1 MIINREKGFTL
12 IEIAIVMVIIGLLM
26 GGGVSIF
33 RVLNE
38 RKTRNNTIDY
48 LKEVKEALIT
58 YADINGKLPN
68 ADTNG
73 DGLPDGTSTV
83 GTIPYVTIG
92 VQPKDS
98 WSRDL
103 KYEVNASLYT
113 DRTISCSALR
123 SGLSG
128 NPLIVD
134 ADAGAG
140 TGAFSV
146 AAVIVSAGPMDA
158 DSSGDVFD
166 DVTTGSFTGNN
177 TSGNP
182 NYIRNPPTQ
191 AAGDEF
197 DDLATYIG
205 ANELYR
211 NICEYLVLAVNNNS
225 ASTVYVYNQ
234 TQGSD
239 IGSIAAGGT
248 SPPYNILSGTRIE
261 IRDTANGGGSIV
273 SPTTPPTPITLSG
286 QGCRID
292 IPDEYLDLRVFNN
305 SASKVYVFNATQGS
319 DILTITGGN
328 NGSYDIDIGTLIEIR
343 SKPNGTG
350 KIVSS
355 ITTLFGDSCTI
366 TIP

>member
-1 MIINREKGFTL
+1 VIINREKGFTL

-98 WSRDL
+98 WSRNL

-113 DRTISCSALR
+113 DRTTSCLALR
-123 SGLSG
+123 DASGLSG
-128 NPLIVD
+128 SPQVVD

-140 TGAFSV
+140 TGAFPV

-158 DSSGDVFD
+158 DSDGDVFD
-166 DVTTGSFTGNN
+166 NVSSGSFQGNN
-177 TSGNP
+177 TNGNP

-191 AAGDEF
+191 ATGDEF
-197 DDLATYIG
+197 DDLLTYIG
-205 ANELYR
+205 ANELSG
-211 NICEYLVLAVNNNS
+211 NICKYPVLKVINNS
-225 ASTVYVYNQ
+225 GSTVYVYNK
-234 TQGSD
+234 TQWSD
-239 IGSIAAGGT
+239 IDSVSGSSTESFYIVTGT
-248 SPPYNILSGTRIE
+248 SIE

-273 SPTTPPTPITLSG
+273 SSTPPTSPTPITELG
-286 QGCRID
+286 EGR
-292 IPDEYLDLRVFNN
+292 
-305 SASKVYVFNATQGS
+305 
-319 DILTITGGN
+319 
-328 NGSYDIDIGTLIEIR
+328 
-343 SKPNGTG
+343 
-350 KIVSS
+350 
-355 ITTLFGDSCTI
+355 TI